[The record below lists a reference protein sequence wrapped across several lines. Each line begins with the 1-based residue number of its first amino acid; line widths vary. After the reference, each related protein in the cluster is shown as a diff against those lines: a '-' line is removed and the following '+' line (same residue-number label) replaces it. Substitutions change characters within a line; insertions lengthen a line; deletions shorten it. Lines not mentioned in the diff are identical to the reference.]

1 MILCP
6 EGYPSGFLYLRSNRV
21 NLNTIPEVVED
32 IKQGKIVIVID
43 DESRE
48 NEGDLVVAASFA
60 TAENINFMARYGRG
74 LICVSLEGNIM
85 DKLGLHPM
93 IHSSNTPFGTAWA
106 ISVDAA
112 EGITTGISAYDRAR
126 TVKVLIASN
135 AKPED
140 LARPGHIFPLRSKE
154 GGVLVRAGHTEAS
167 IDLARLAKV
176 SPAGVICEI
185 MNDDG
190 TMARTPELLEHA
202 KEHNLKICSIK
213 DLIEYRRKCDK
224 LIRHLAQAKLPTQFG
239 DFTLHVYESKI
250 DNYHH
255 IAMVKGDIKHRN
267 INGVL
272 VRVHSQCLTGDI
284 FGSKRCD
291 CGQQLHSALKKISD
305 QGCGV
310 LLYMSQE
317 GRGIGLV
324 NKVKAYSLQDEG
336 LDTVEANHALGFEA
350 DLRDYGIGAQ
360 ILADLGISNIRLLTN
375 NPQKVI
381 GLEGYGL
388 RIIERVPIE
397 IGMTNEN
404 KRYLKA
410 KKDKLGHYLENI

>member
-1 MILCP
+1 
-6 EGYPSGFLYLRSNRV
+6 V
-21 NLNTIPEVVED
+21 KLNTIPEIIED
-32 IKQGKIVIVID
+32 IKQGKIVIVVD

-60 TAENINFMARYGRG
+60 TPENINFMARYGRG
-74 LICVSLEGNIM
+74 LVCVSLEGGLM
-85 DKLGLHPM
+85 DKLDLHPM
-93 IHSSNTPFGTAWA
+93 IHSSNTPYGTAWA

-126 TVKVLIASN
+126 TIKAMIAPD

-167 IDLARLAKV
+167 IDLAKLAGL
-176 SPAGVICEI
+176 SPAAVICEI

-190 TMARTPELLEHA
+190 TMARMPELLKYA
-202 KEHNLKICSIK
+202 KEHTLKICSIK
-213 DLIEYRRKCDK
+213 ELIGFRRRCDK
-224 LIRHLAQAKLPTQFG
+224 LIKHLAQTKLPTKFG
-239 DFTLHVYESKI
+239 EFTLHVYESKI

-255 IAMVKGDIKHRN
+255 VAMVKGEINHNDIS
-267 INGVL
+267 GVL

-291 CGQQLHSALKKISD
+291 CGDQLHYALNKISD

-324 NKVKAYSLQDEG
+324 NKVKAYSLQDGG
-336 LDTVEANHALGFEA
+336 LDTVEANHALGFDA

-360 ILADLGISNIRLLTN
+360 ILTDLGITNIRLLTN
-375 NPQKVI
+375 NPQKII

-397 IGMTNEN
+397 INTTTEN
-404 KRYLKA
+404 KRYLKT
-410 KKDKLGHYLENI
+410 KRDKLGHYLKNL

>member
-1 MILCP
+1 
-6 EGYPSGFLYLRSNRV
+6 
-21 NLNTIPEVVED
+21 
-32 IKQGKIVIVID
+32 
-43 DESRE
+43 
-48 NEGDLVVAASFA
+48 
-60 TAENINFMARYGRG
+60 
-74 LICVSLEGNIM
+74 
-85 DKLGLHPM
+85 M
-93 IHSSNTPFGTAWA
+93 IHSSNTSYGTAWA

-126 TVKVLIASN
+126 TIKVMIAPD

-167 IDLARLAKV
+167 TDLAKLAGL
-176 SPAGVICEI
+176 SPAAVICEI

-190 TMARTPELLEHA
+190 TMARMPELLKYA

-213 DLIEYRRKCDK
+213 ELIEFRRRCDK
-224 LIRHLAQAKLPTQFG
+224 LVKHLAQTKLPTKFG
-239 DFTLHVYESKI
+239 EFILHVYESKI

-255 IAMVKGDIKHRN
+255 VAMVKGDINHN
-267 INGVL
+267 DISGVL

-291 CGQQLHSALKKISD
+291 CGDQLHYALKKIGD
-305 QGCGV
+305 EGCGV

-324 NKVKAYSLQDEG
+324 NKVKAYSLQDGG
-336 LDTVEANHALGFEA
+336 LDTVEANHALGFDA

-360 ILADLGISNIRLLTN
+360 ILADLGIANIRLLTN
-375 NPQKVI
+375 NPQKII

-388 RIIERVPIE
+388 KIIERVPIE
-397 IGMTNEN
+397 INTTTEN
-404 KRYLKA
+404 KRYLKT
-410 KKDKLGHYLENI
+410 KRDKLGHYLKNL

>member
-1 MILCP
+1 M
-6 EGYPSGFLYLRSNRV
+6 R
-21 NLNTIPEVVED
+21 LNSIPEIIED

-60 TAENINFMARYGRG
+60 TAENINFMAKYGRG
-74 LICVSLEGNIM
+74 LICVPLEGSRI
-85 DKLGLHPM
+85 DKLKLHPM
-93 IHSSNTPFGTAWA
+93 IHNSNTPFGTAWA
-106 ISVDAA
+106 ISADAA
-112 EGITTGISAYDRAR
+112 KGITTGISAYDRAE
-126 TVKVLIASN
+126 TIKVMIDPKSR
-135 AKPED
+135 PED
-140 LARPGHIFPLRSKE
+140 LARPGHIFPLRSKK
-154 GGVLVRAGHTEAS
+154 GGALVRAGHTEAS
-167 IDLARLAKV
+167 IDLAKLAGV
-176 SPAGVICEI
+176 SPAAVICEI
-185 MNDDG
+185 LNDDG
-190 TMARTPELLEHA
+190 TMARTPELLEYA
-202 KEHNLKICSIK
+202 KEHSLKICSIK
-213 DLIEYRRKCDK
+213 DLIEFRRKCDK
-224 LIRHLAQAKLPTQFG
+224 LIKHLAQTKLPTQFG

-255 IAMVKGDIKHRN
+255 IAMVKGDIRHKD

-291 CGQQLHSALKKISD
+291 CGEQLHSALKKISD

-317 GRGIGLV
+317 GRGIGFV

-336 LDTVEANHALGFEA
+336 LDTVEANHALGFET

-360 ILADLGISNIRLLTN
+360 ILADLGITDIRLLTN
-375 NPQKVI
+375 NPQKII

-397 IGMTNEN
+397 INTTNEN
-404 KRYLKA
+404 KRYLKT
-410 KKDKLGHYLENI
+410 KRDKLGHYLKNI

>member
-1 MILCP
+1 M
-6 EGYPSGFLYLRSNRV
+6 E
-21 NLNTIPEVVED
+21 LNTILEIIED
-32 IKQGKIVIVID
+32 IKQGKVVIVVD

-60 TAENINFMARYGRG
+60 TPENINFMARYGRG
-74 LICVSLEGNIM
+74 LVCVSLEGELM
-85 DKLGLHPM
+85 DKLDLHPM
-93 IHSSNTPFGTAWA
+93 IHSSNTSYGTAWA

-126 TVKVLIASN
+126 TIKVMIAPD

-167 IDLARLAKV
+167 TDLAKLAGL
-176 SPAGVICEI
+176 SPAAVICEI

-190 TMARTPELLEHA
+190 TMARMPELLKYA

-213 DLIEYRRKCDK
+213 ELIEFRRRCDK
-224 LIRHLAQAKLPTQFG
+224 LVKHLAQTKLPTKFG
-239 DFTLHVYESKI
+239 EFILHVYESKI

-255 IAMVKGDIKHRN
+255 VAMVKGDINHN
-267 INGVL
+267 DISGVL

-291 CGQQLHSALKKISD
+291 CGDQLHYALKKIGD
-305 QGCGV
+305 EGCGV

-324 NKVKAYSLQDEG
+324 NKVKAYSLQDGG
-336 LDTVEANHALGFEA
+336 LDTVEANHALGFDA

-360 ILADLGISNIRLLTN
+360 ILADLGIANIRLLTN
-375 NPQKVI
+375 NPQKII

-388 RIIERVPIE
+388 KIIERVPIE
-397 IGMTNEN
+397 INTTTEN
-404 KRYLKA
+404 KRYLKT
-410 KKDKLGHYLENI
+410 KRDKLGHYLKNL

>member
-1 MILCP
+1 MK
-6 EGYPSGFLYLRSNRV
+6 
-21 NLNTIPEVVED
+21 LNTIPEIIED
-32 IKQGKIVIVID
+32 IKQGKIVIVVD

-60 TAENINFMARYGRG
+60 TPENINFMARYGRG
-74 LICVSLEGNIM
+74 LVCVSLEGGLM
-85 DKLGLHPM
+85 DKLDLHPM
-93 IHSSNTPFGTAWA
+93 IHSSNTPYGTAWA

-126 TVKVLIASN
+126 TIKAMIAPD

-167 IDLARLAKV
+167 IDLAKLAGL
-176 SPAGVICEI
+176 SPAAVICEI

-190 TMARTPELLEHA
+190 TMARMPELLKYA
-202 KEHNLKICSIK
+202 KEHTLKICSIK
-213 DLIEYRRKCDK
+213 ELIGFRRRCDK
-224 LIRHLAQAKLPTQFG
+224 LIKHLAQTKLPTKFG
-239 DFTLHVYESKI
+239 EFTLHVYESKI

-255 IAMVKGDIKHRN
+255 VAMVKGEINHNDIS
-267 INGVL
+267 GVL

-291 CGQQLHSALKKISD
+291 CGDQLHYALNKISD

-324 NKVKAYSLQDEG
+324 NKVKAYSLQDGG
-336 LDTVEANHALGFEA
+336 LDTVEANHALGFDA

-360 ILADLGISNIRLLTN
+360 ILTDLGITNIRLLTN
-375 NPQKVI
+375 NPQKII

-397 IGMTNEN
+397 INTTTEN
-404 KRYLKA
+404 KRYLKT
-410 KKDKLGHYLENI
+410 KRDKLGHYLKNL

>member
-1 MILCP
+1 M
-6 EGYPSGFLYLRSNRV
+6 E
-21 NLNTIPEVVED
+21 LNTILEIIED
-32 IKQGKIVIVID
+32 IKQGKVVIVVD

-60 TAENINFMARYGRG
+60 TPENINFMARYGRG
-74 LICVSLEGNIM
+74 LVCVSLEGELM
-85 DKLGLHPM
+85 DKLDLHPM
-93 IHSSNTPFGTAWA
+93 IHSSNTSYGTAWA

-126 TVKVLIASN
+126 TIKVMIAPD

-167 IDLARLAKV
+167 TDLAKLAGL
-176 SPAGVICEI
+176 SPAAVICEI

-190 TMARTPELLEHA
+190 TMARMPELLKYA

-213 DLIEYRRKCDK
+213 ELIEFRRRCDK
-224 LIRHLAQAKLPTQFG
+224 LVNHLAQTKLPTQFG
-239 DFTLHVYESKI
+239 EFTLHVYESKI

-255 IAMVKGDIKHRN
+255 VAMVKGDINHN
-267 INGVL
+267 DISGVL

-291 CGQQLHSALKKISD
+291 CGDQLHYALKKIGD
-305 QGCGV
+305 EGCGV

-324 NKVKAYSLQDEG
+324 NKVKAYSLQDDG
-336 LDTVEANHALGFEA
+336 LDTVEANHALGFDA

-360 ILADLGISNIRLLTN
+360 ILADLGIANIRLLTN
-375 NPQKVI
+375 NPQKII

-388 RIIERVPIE
+388 KIIERVPIE
-397 IGMTNEN
+397 INTTTEN
-404 KRYLKA
+404 KRYLKT
-410 KKDKLGHYLENI
+410 KRDKLGHYLKNL